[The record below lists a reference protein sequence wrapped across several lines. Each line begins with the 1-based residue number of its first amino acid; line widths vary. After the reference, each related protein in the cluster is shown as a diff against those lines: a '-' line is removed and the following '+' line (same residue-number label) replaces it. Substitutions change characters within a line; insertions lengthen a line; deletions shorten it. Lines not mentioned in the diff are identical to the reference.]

1 MIIAGAELK
10 QLVKDGV
17 ISGLLSEDQ
26 INAASID
33 LTLSDTILVEPMV
46 GKPTTIRLQERDSIV
61 FNEMTITGSNY
72 TLAPGEFILA
82 STNEVFNLPNNI
94 SCMYKL
100 KSSMAR
106 AGLDHLNAGW
116 CDAGWH
122 DSVLTLEFVNVTNRV
137 DIVLDH
143 NTKIGQ
149 VIFFKHAAVGK
160 DQSYATKGSYNKQ
173 TTATSTR
180 VGK

>member
-106 AGLDHLNAGW
+106 AGLDHLN
-116 CDAGWH
+116 
-122 DSVLTLEFVNVTNRV
+122 RV
-137 DIVLDH
+137 V
-143 NTKIGQ
+143 
-149 VIFFKHAAVGK
+149 
-160 DQSYATKGSYNKQ
+160 
-173 TTATSTR
+173 
-180 VGK
+180 